1 MQSDALQIIDQLFH
15 VSTTY
20 TGGGGDP
27 ITPPT
32 ACTVVFAL
40 RGMPSHA
47 GEKPSIIDCS
57 HNPTAQ
63 IAIHAPTE
71 LCLQHWLTL
80 PDSFLAYAPRETFAQ
95 AALAAAAENLPSAT

>member
-1 MQSDALQIIDQLFH
+1 MQLDALQIIDQLFH

-20 TGGGGDP
+20 TGGDSQ
-27 ITPPT
+27 TTLPT

-47 GEKPSIIDCS
+47 GEKPSLIDCS
-57 HNPTAQ
+57 HNPTAE
-63 IAIHAPTE
+63 IAIHAPTD
-71 LCLQHWLTL
+71 LCLQHWLTF

-95 AALAAAAENLPSAT
+95 AALEAAALSLPAS